1 MPTSTLLQ
9 LVARGRQDG
18 YLTGS
23 PQFTFFKQVYRRHTP
38 FAIESIPIEFDGN
51 PDFGRRISAVIP
63 RKADLL
69 SSLFLEVDLPPL
81 TTAADIAAGNPRYWW
96 CNDIGHALIEDVS
109 IEIGEK
115 EVDKHTG
122 EWLNIW
128 GELTTPADKRD
139 GYNEMVGHWTVWPP
153 ADDVSLRSQRL
164 TIPLRFWFCNTI
176 GAALPLIALQ
186 AHTVRLIIHL
196 RRFCDLW
203 WCDGMDSSVTC
214 PQPAIPSI
222 SRCQLFGDYMFL
234 ETEERQKF
242 ATTEH
247 EYLIEQLQY
256 SPMHAVAP
264 GRSITN
270 IPLHFNHCCKEFIW
284 VVQEDRMRGANHQ
297 WFNFSNELFEGEA
310 GVVQTDLLD
319 SAVLRLEG
327 LDRFYSRT
335 AQYFRMI
342 QPYQRH
348 TVVPNNYIYLY
359 SFSLNPEDV
368 QPSGTLNASKID
380 DINLHLRF
388 AADQVADERFVTV
401 YATNY
406 NILRIVGGLG
416 GVAFIA

>member
-9 LVARGRQDG
+9 LVARGRQDA
-18 YLTGS
+18 YLTGA

-63 RKADLL
+63 RKGDLL
-69 SSLFLEVDLPPL
+69 SSLFLEVDLPAL
-81 TTAADIAAGNPRYWW
+81 TTQADIDTGSPYYWW

-139 GYNEMVGHWTVWPP
+139 GYNEMVGHWNVWPP
-153 ADDVSLRSQRL
+153 STDDALRPLRL
-164 TIPLRFWFCNTI
+164 TIPLRFWFCNMI

-203 WCDGMDSSVTC
+203 WCNTMSTC
-214 PQPAIPSI
+214 DTPPMVSI
-222 SRCQLFGDYMFL
+222 ERCQLFGDYVFL
-234 ETEERQKF
+234 ETEERHKF
-242 ATTEH
+242 AKAEH

-256 SPMHAVAP
+256 SPMHAIAP
-264 GRSITN
+264 GRTSAN
-270 IPLHFNHCCKEFIW
+270 IPLTFNHCCKEFIW
-284 VVQEDRMRGANHQ
+284 VVQEDRMRADNHQ
-297 WFNFSNELFEGEA
+297 WFNFSNELFQTEA
-310 GVVQTDLLD
+310 GVVQSDLLD
-319 SAVLRLEG
+319 TAVLRLDG

-359 SFSLNPEDV
+359 SFSLHPEDN
-368 QPSGTLNASKID
+368 QPSGSLNASKID

-388 AADQVADERFVTV
+388 PASESSRERFVTV
-401 YATNY
+401 YTTNY
-406 NILRIVGGLG
+406 NVFRVVGGLG
-416 GVAFIA
+416 GVAYIA